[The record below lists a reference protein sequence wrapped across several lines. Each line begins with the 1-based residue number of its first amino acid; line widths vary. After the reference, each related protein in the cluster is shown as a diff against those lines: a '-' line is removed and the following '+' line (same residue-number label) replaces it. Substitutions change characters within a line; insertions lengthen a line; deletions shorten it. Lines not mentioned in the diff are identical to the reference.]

1 VVLVFTDMV
10 IFVKNV
16 QIHYLMELL
25 YKGVI
30 LVQLVKDLI
39 NKLIFVIIA
48 QVWVRIVNGF
58 QLIKQVKIINV
69 NAWII

>member
-1 VVLVFTDMV
+1 MVLVFTDMV